1 MPNEKSRIANNRIEH
16 DEVWRA
22 DAPHLAAHAGRWAN
36 METARV
42 QKVFISHG
50 HNEVVMLKLRN
61 FVKERLG
68 FDPVILAE
76 QPDEGLTVIEKLEK
90 HGTGC
95 VFALIVLTTDD
106 ETASGGSRA
115 RQNVIHELGF
125 FHGLLGRDKV
135 LLLKQTSVELF
146 SNISGLIYKEFEA
159 DRVDAIFEEVRSA
172 LEAGSAQQGGEPVRE
187 ADGKVKID
195 WDKIAKSHAA
205 EMIERAC
212 SKIDAIGGIEPQEKS
227 RRLLLR
233 WFQSQIEDSTAAI
246 ESLGS
251 TIAENK
257 AEGGLGGALANV
269 PHSAHLGDQ
278 KTRKAAL
285 EAALQE
291 LEANEATADWPGTL
305 SSVKETMRV
314 LVD

>member
-1 MPNEKSRIANNRIEH
+1 MRR
-16 DEVWRA
+16 
-22 DAPHLAAHAGRWAN
+22 
-36 METARV
+36 
-42 QKVFISHG
+42 VFISHG
-50 HNEVVMLKLRN
+50 HNEVVKLKLRN

-68 FDPVILAE
+68 FDPVVLAE

-90 HGTGC
+90 HGKGC
-95 VFALIVLTTDD
+95 VFALIVLTADD
-106 ETASGGSRA
+106 ETAGGGSRA

-159 DRVDAIFEEVRSA
+159 DRIDSIFEEVRSA

-187 ADGKVKID
+187 SDGEAKID
-195 WDKIAKSHAA
+195 WGALTQKHAA
-205 EMIERAC
+205 EMIDRAC
-212 SKIDAIGGIEPQEKS
+212 SKIDDIGRIKPQEKS
-227 RRLLLR
+227 RRLLLQ
-233 WFQSQIEDSTAAI
+233 WLQSQIEDSTAAI
-246 ESLGS
+246 VSLSS
-251 TIAENK
+251 TIAKNE
-257 AEGGLGGALANV
+257 AEGGLGASLANIA
-269 PHSAHLGDQ
+269 HAAHLGDQ

-291 LEANEATADWPGTL
+291 LEANEATAGWPETL